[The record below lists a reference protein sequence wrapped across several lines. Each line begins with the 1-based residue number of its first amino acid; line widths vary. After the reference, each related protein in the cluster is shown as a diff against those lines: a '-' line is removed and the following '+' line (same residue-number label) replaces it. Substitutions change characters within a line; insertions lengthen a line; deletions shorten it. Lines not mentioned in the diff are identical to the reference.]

1 MDIRPEQLT
10 PRRRAAQRQP
20 DRITVDQLWDRV
32 VDMLGVPDGDEA
44 QIRQQLF
51 KTLSEAGIIERVE
64 VTPAGA

>member
-1 MDIRPEQLT
+1 M
-10 PRRRAAQRQP
+10 
-20 DRITVDQLWDRV
+20 WDRV